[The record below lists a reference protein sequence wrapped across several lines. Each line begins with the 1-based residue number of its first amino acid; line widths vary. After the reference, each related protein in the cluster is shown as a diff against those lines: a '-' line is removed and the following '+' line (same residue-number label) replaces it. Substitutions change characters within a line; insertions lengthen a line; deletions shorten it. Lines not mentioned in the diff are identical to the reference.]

1 MFHIKN
7 IDHAIA
13 RIVTGIA
20 LTFPVAYIQS
30 ISFFKGQKMIALCS
44 WDGEPNKP
52 VFQYFENGLFSFA
65 SNSDNHELQTILVT
79 ALDMEGN
86 EVNLTSP
93 VAAVQYSIQ

>member
-30 ISFFKGQKMIALCS
+30 ISFFKGQKIVAICS
-44 WDGEPNKP
+44 WNADSRKP
-52 VFQYFENGLFSFA
+52 EFQYFESGSFSFSVNA
-65 SNSDNHELQTILVT
+65 DLQSILVS
-79 ALDMEGN
+79 AVDIEGN
-86 EVNLTSP
+86 ELNLTSP

>member
-30 ISFFKGQKMIALCS
+30 ISFFKGQKMVALCS
-44 WDGEPNKP
+44 WNADPNKP
-52 VFQYFENGLFSFA
+52 VFQYFESGLFPG
-65 SNSDNHELQTILVT
+65 NLDNPELQTILVN
-79 ALDMEGN
+79 AVDMEGN

-93 VAAVQYSIQ
+93 IAAVQYSIQ

>member
-30 ISFFKGQKMIALCS
+30 ISFFKGQKMVAICS
-44 WDGEPNKP
+44 WNAGSRKP
-52 VFQYFENGLFSFA
+52 EFQYFETGFITFTGNT
-65 SNSDNHELQTILVT
+65 ELQSILVN

-86 EVNLTSP
+86 ELNLTSP
-93 VAAVQYSIQ
+93 IAAVQYSIQ

>member
-20 LTFPVAYIQS
+20 LSFPVAYIRS
-30 ISFFKGQKMIALCS
+30 ISFFMGKKMVAICIWNADS
-44 WDGEPNKP
+44 HKP
-52 VFQYFENGLFSFA
+52 EFRYFETGSFTFTGKSEFQSIMVNA
-65 SNSDNHELQTILVT
+65 V
-79 ALDMEGN
+79 DMEGN

-93 VAAVQYSIQ
+93 VAAVQYSIL